1 MTSSSEY
8 EKRREELAK
17 KKQKII
23 NQNKY
28 GGSGTDITVQN
39 LDGSTSVYAPGS
51 QGYANVLKQTQGS
64 SVIKQ
69 KPIPIV
75 DNTQNIQTRIVD
87 ENPSKVD
94 LKTGTVAY
102 GSVKV
107 DGKALRAQMESENAA
122 SELNN
127 ILSRA
132 TEDQADRG
140 VTESQSADLSR
151 VVEVE
156 KTPAPPIIDEQN
168 KETVKELIEADPRNE
183 KLKGV
188 IEDYKEAYPDDFKD
202 VKPVP
207 LDQLSPEDQEK
218 RKILLRTTKEC
229 NIADS
234 ETVGKVLVRANPCRD
249 TTFDKMEA
257 QMTNFFNK
265 VNGPTIPSL
274 SIDMTSEIRQAS
286 KAMSRTMTT
295 FVNKATGSLNDSLE
309 QTIGNSMGALK
320 SSVFSKISKAFPV
333 SSAIAET
340 VNSQLSIAPAID
352 GIIDSVYCVGSK
364 VTDALGDTIS
374 DLLTAAV
381 KNTTNVPSCAVQE
394 IMGAVNNDLINKV
407 DSLVTPQLAPI
418 ENLLGPLGFN
428 FDVKNFMTSGV
439 DVMKRIE
446 SFSTSCDDR
455 PRCPSS
461 TKFVIGKGIM
471 KGGTAASTIGNFSK
485 MMGATAISNKLTS
498 LASGA
503 LPGGL
508 SNLASGA
515 LPGGLSNLASGGLS
529 NLASGAL
536 GDIASG
542 ALAGAL
548 PGGVSNL
555 AAGGIGDLASGLA
568 AGGITG
574 GVSSL
579 ASGALSDF
587 EKKYGVW
594 NIFGSPLAAA
604 SGISPCN
611 TGNPP
616 KCGGPSMEII
626 GGGGSGG
633 KGKNILGG
641 FINRLDT
648 EDIFAAVKKTASIVG
663 VDITDPGAGYTSDPV
678 VTFSDECDQGYGA
691 FGKAHVD
698 KNPQSP
704 TYGQITSITII
715 SSGENYPV
723 DDEEVP
729 LFIDKVIIENSGYGY
744 EDVDTLD
751 NFELEIFD
759 GRIIGGN
766 LVNQIA
772 YRDLPELNINTA
784 TGVGAVLRPIMSK
797 TRPQGRVIEVIDCI
811 GK

>member
-107 DGKALRAQMESENAA
+107 DGRALRAQMESENAA

-508 SNLASGA
+508 SNLA
-515 LPGGLSNLASGGLS
+515 
-529 NLASGAL
+529 
-536 GDIASG
+536 
-542 ALAGAL
+542 
-548 PGGVSNL
+548 
-555 AAGGIGDLASGLA
+555 AGGIGDLASGLA

>member
-23 NQNKY
+23 NQNIY

-274 SIDMTSEIRQAS
+274 SIDMTSEITQES

-508 SNLASGA
+508 
-515 LPGGLSNLASGGLS
+515 
-529 NLASGAL
+529 
-536 GDIASG
+536 
-542 ALAGAL
+542 
-548 PGGVSNL
+548 SNL

>member
-8 EKRREELAK
+8 QKRREALAE
-17 KKQKII
+17 KKQRII
-23 NQNKY
+23 NANKY

-461 TKFVIGKGIM
+461 TKFVIGKCIM

-508 SNLASGA
+508 
-515 LPGGLSNLASGGLS
+515 
-529 NLASGAL
+529 
-536 GDIASG
+536 
-542 ALAGAL
+542 
-548 PGGVSNL
+548 SNL

-797 TRPQGRVIEVIDCI
+797 TRPQGRVIEVIDCV

>member
-508 SNLASGA
+508 SNLA
-515 LPGGLSNLASGGLS
+515 
-529 NLASGAL
+529 
-536 GDIASG
+536 
-542 ALAGAL
+542 
-548 PGGVSNL
+548 
-555 AAGGIGDLASGLA
+555 AGGIGDLASGLA